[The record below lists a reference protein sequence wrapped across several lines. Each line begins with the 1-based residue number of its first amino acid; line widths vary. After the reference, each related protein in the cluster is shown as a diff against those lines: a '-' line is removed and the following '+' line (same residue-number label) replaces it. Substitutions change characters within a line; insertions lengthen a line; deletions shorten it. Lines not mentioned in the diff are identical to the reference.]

1 MGSDSDHPAFTTPLP
16 DGGGVFLLGDSTGR
30 LAAAGGE
37 VRRQLGRHVMK
48 NNRIIIFDTTLRDG
62 EQCPGAS
69 MNLREKLEVARQ
81 LARLKVDVIEGG
93 FPVISDGDFHAVQ
106 TIAKEIKGPIIAG
119 LARCVPKDIDAA
131 GAAVKPAGKRGRI
144 HVFLATSKIHREF
157 KLGKAR
163 DEIIRL
169 AVEGVARAKSL
180 VEDVEFSPEDGSR
193 TEPDFLIEVCK
204 AVVAAG
210 ATTVNIPDTV
220 GWAVP
225 EQYGALIAQLHA
237 SVREFQTGKAI
248 ISVHCHNDL
257 GLAVANSLA
266 AVRAGA
272 RQVECT
278 VNGIG
283 ERAGNAALEEIV
295 MALKTRAEFFGGYQ
309 LGVNTREIVKSSR
322 LVSRMSGLVV
332 QRSKAIVG
340 ENAFA
345 HSSGIHQDG
354 ILKKRETYEIMDP
367 QEVGWGVTELPLTKH
382 SGRAAVA
389 VRLRHLGFKMT
400 DADVAAIFARFK
412 EIGDKK
418 KFVYDD
424 DLVSLVEGHITE
436 VPETWSLDYLSVTS
450 GSQTVPTATVR
461 MKKPG
466 AKAGESEVLQ
476 DASIGDG
483 PVDAVLKA
491 MDRLTRTPGKL
502 MDYSLRAVSQGKD
515 ALGEVTVKVD
525 FNDGNLVVGKGAS
538 TDIIEASARAYLN
551 AINRHLTAQQEGRR
565 ALPQP

>member
-1 MGSDSDHPAFTTPLP
+1 
-16 DGGGVFLLGDSTGR
+16 
-30 LAAAGGE
+30 
-37 VRRQLGRHVMK
+37 MK
-48 NNRIIIFDTTLRDG
+48 NNRILIFDTTLRDG

-81 LARLKVDVIEGG
+81 LARLQVDVIEAG
-93 FPVISDGDFHAVQ
+93 FPVISDGDFAAVQ
-106 TIAKEIKGPIIAG
+106 AIAREIKGPIICG
-119 LARCVPKDIDAA
+119 LARCVAADIDAA
-131 GAAVKPAGKRGRI
+131 GQAIKPAGKRGRI

-157 KLGKAR
+157 KLNKAR
-163 DEIIRL
+163 DEILRL
-169 AVEGVARAKSL
+169 AVEGVKRAKSF
-180 VEDVEFSPEDGSR
+180 VDNVEFSPEDGSR
-193 TEPDFLIEVCK
+193 TEPDFLVEVCR
-204 AVVAAG
+204 AVLAAG
-210 ATTVNIPDTV
+210 ATTINVPDTV

-225 EQYGALIAQLHA
+225 DQYGALIQHLYEAA
-237 SVREFQTGKAI
+237 PEFQSGKAV

-295 MALKTRAEFFGGYQ
+295 MALRTRGDFFGGFQ
-309 LGVNTREIVKSSR
+309 CGVNTREIVKASR

-354 ILKKRETYEIMDP
+354 ILKKRETYEIIDP
-367 QEVGWGVTELPLTKH
+367 QTVGWGQTELPLTKH

-389 VRLRHLGFKMT
+389 VRLKQLGFKMK
-400 DADVAAIFARFK
+400 DADVLAIFARFK

-424 DLVSLVEGHITE
+424 DLSALVEGHITE
-436 VPETWSLDYLSVTS
+436 VPETWALDYLNVTS
-450 GSQTVPTATVR
+450 GNRTVPTATVR
-461 MKKPG
+461 LQKLADKKP
-466 AKAGESEVLQ
+466 AFVQ
-476 DASIGDG
+476 DAGIGDG
-483 PVDAVLKA
+483 PVDAALKA
-491 MDRLTRTPGKL
+491 IDRLTETKGRL
-502 MDYSLRAVSQGKD
+502 LDYALRAVSQGKD
-515 ALGEVTVKVD
+515 ALGEVTVKVE
-525 FNDGNLVVGKGAS
+525 FNGGKIVTGKGSS
-538 TDIIEASARAYLN
+538 TDVIEASARAYLN
-551 AINRHLTAQQEGRR
+551 AVNRFICQTNCQEAPEGK
-565 ALPQP
+565 P

>member
-1 MGSDSDHPAFTTPLP
+1 
-16 DGGGVFLLGDSTGR
+16 
-30 LAAAGGE
+30 
-37 VRRQLGRHVMK
+37 MK
-48 NNRIIIFDTTLRDG
+48 SKSNRILIFDTTLRDG

-81 LARLKVDVIEGG
+81 LARLKVDVIEAG
-93 FPVISDGDFHAVQ
+93 FPVISEGDFQAVH
-106 TIAKEIKGPIIAG
+106 TIAKEVKGPIITG

-131 GAAVKPAGKRGRI
+131 GEAVKPAGKKGRI
-144 HVFLATSKIHREF
+144 HVFLATSKIHRDF
-157 KLGKAR
+157 KLGKAQ
-163 DEIIRL
+163 DEIVRL
-169 AVEGVARAKSL
+169 AEEGVKRARQL

-193 TEPDFLIEVCK
+193 TEPEFLIEICK
-204 AVVAAG
+204 AVIKAG

-225 EQYGALIAQLHA
+225 QEYGQLIGKLHE
-237 SVREFQTGKAI
+237 SVPEFQSGKAV

-266 AVRAGA
+266 AVKAGA

-295 MALKTRAEFFGGYQ
+295 MAIKTRKDFFNGYDCATQ
-309 LGVNTREIVKSSR
+309 AKEIVKASR

-354 ILKKRETYEIMDP
+354 ILKKRETYEIIDP
-367 QEVGWGVTELPLTKH
+367 QDVGWGATELPLTKH

-389 VRLRHLGFKMT
+389 SRLKHLGFQMT
-400 DADVAAIFARFK
+400 EAEVSNIFARFK

-424 DLVSLVEGHITE
+424 DLNALVEGQITE
-436 VPETWSLDYLSVTS
+436 VPETWSMDYLSVNS
-450 GSQTVPTATVR
+450 GNQTVPTATVR
-461 MKKPG
+461 LRRAGVK
-466 AKAGESEVLQ
+466 AKEVKVLQ
-476 DASIGDG
+476 DAGIGDG
-483 PVDAVLKA
+483 PVDAALKA
-491 MDRLTRTPGKL
+491 IDRLTNTQGRL
-502 MDYSLRAVSQGKD
+502 IDYALRAVSQGKD

-525 FNDGNLVVGKGAS
+525 FGNGDVLTGKGAS
-538 TDIIEASARAYLN
+538 TDVIEASAKAYLN
-551 AINRHLTAQQEGRR
+551 AVNRYYLADEIKKKKTE
-565 ALPQP
+565 QP

>member
-1 MGSDSDHPAFTTPLP
+1 
-16 DGGGVFLLGDSTGR
+16 
-30 LAAAGGE
+30 
-37 VRRQLGRHVMK
+37 MK
-48 NNRIIIFDTTLRDG
+48 KDRIIIFDTTLRDG

-81 LARLKVDVIEGG
+81 LARLRVDVIEAG
-93 FPVISDGDFHAVQ
+93 FPVISDGDFRAVQ
-106 TIAKEIKGPIIAG
+106 AIAREVKGPIIAG

-131 GAAVKPAGKRGRI
+131 GAAVKPAGKRARI

-163 DEIIRL
+163 DEILRL
-169 AVEGVARAKSL
+169 AVEGVKRARTHVA
-180 VEDVEFSPEDGSR
+180 DVEFSPEDGSR
-193 TEPDFLIEVCK
+193 TEPDFLIEVCQ

-210 ATTVNIPDTV
+210 ASTVNIPDTV

-225 EQYGALIAQLHA
+225 EQFGALIRRLHEAVPAFA
-237 SVREFQTGKAI
+237 SGKAV

-266 AVRAGA
+266 AVQAGA

-283 ERAGNAALEEIV
+283 ERAGNTSLEEVV
-295 MALKTRAEFFGGYQ
+295 MALQTRADVFAGVTC
-309 LGVNTREIVKSSR
+309 GVNTRQIVKSSK
-322 LVSRMSGLVV
+322 LVSRMSGLLV
-332 QRSKAIVG
+332 QRNKAIVG

-345 HSSGIHQDG
+345 HSAGIHQDG

-367 QEVGWGVTELPLTKH
+367 CEVGWGQTELPLTKH

-389 VRLRHLGFKMT
+389 MRLRQLGFT
-400 DADVAAIFARFK
+400 LGEADLNVLFVRFK

-424 DLVSLVEGHITE
+424 DLGALVEGLITE
-436 VPETWSLDYLSVTS
+436 VPETWGLEYLHVAS
-450 GSQTVPTATVR
+450 GNQTVPTATVR
-461 MKKPG
+461 LRKANGKK
-466 AKAGESEVLQ
+466 GEAELCQ

-483 PVDAVLKA
+483 PVDAALKA
-491 MDRLTRTPGKL
+491 IDRLTGTHGTL
-502 MDYSLRAVSQGKD
+502 LEYSLRAVSQGKD
-515 ALGEVTVKVD
+515 ALGEVTANVD
-525 FNDGNLVVGKGAS
+525 FGQGQVVTGRGAS
-538 TDIIEASARAYLN
+538 TDVIEASARAYLN
-551 AINRHLTAQQEGRR
+551 AVNRFLGQSGTRR
-565 ALPQP
+565 PNGGQP